1 MYACVDSEMYSI
13 LTQMMC
19 IKSEICLNLLIFGP
33 GMGSTSQWSD
43 ERGIFLVQFLND
55 SEDEM
60 MDCPGRYLEW
70 YPDRLTAGLTA
81 CI

>member
-1 MYACVDSEMYSI
+1 MYGCVDSEMYSI

-43 ERGIFLVQFLND
+43 ERGIFFVSVSQ
-55 SEDEM
+55 
-60 MDCPGRYLEW
+60 
-70 YPDRLTAGLTA
+70 
-81 CI
+81 